1 MSHISGQTE
10 GDTEG
15 GDGWECE
22 KKKKKTSKNWRTLA
36 ESVHVQD
43 GLTVCTGGGGGSEVR
58 MVLK

>member
-22 KKKKKTSKNWRTLA
+22 IKKKTSKNWRTLA

-43 GLTVCTGGGGGSEVR
+43 GLTVCTGGGSGVGVR
-58 MVLK
+58 